1 MSKFLLLKLT
11 SGKNPKSIATL
22 LVFCSLALAAQPNNF
37 LSQPLMPAVWDTNLI
52 WAGSATL
59 RQIDIGK
66 RLKGSTDDTFRLF
79 TVQSAAPRMVLL
91 FTDISTSPPM
101 QWRCDTLEIS
111 PQGYY
116 GARIGDVDR
125 DGDNDLIYARS
136 ASPYYLFRR
145 YWTGSIW
152 AVEAICSI
160 PGANWGM
167 DVGDADN
174 DGWTDDIIYSC
185 GVTTSSRL
193 YWAHWNGTSW
203 DTTRLWSGD
212 GRTIQGVAI
221 GDFDTA
227 YAGNEVVAVTAGST
241 TDGGRVF
248 RLRWTGSTW
257 DTLTLWKAPDNASF
271 VEVAIGDFDASNPG
285 KEIAVANGLG
295 PGSTVRGAVIEI
307 YGAGNNWN
315 QRPIFTPTVSSNAW
329 GIAIGDFLDANPGGE
344 VVFSQSLGG
353 PPYVVRA
360 VYGSGNTWSD
370 EIIFSMNG
378 TSYSVLV
385 DSNVNKHRTMNAEI
399 AVTGNYLVVEIE
411 QQQVTAPVITN
422 VINIPRV
429 PLSTQPV
436 IVRAKIYD
444 NNTPP
449 LPLIDSVYYAVN
461 DTSTWTWISSDSIL
475 ISESLYFYTIP
486 AQDTGSVVYFHI
498 MAKNSA
504 GARTVSPVF
513 SYPVALEHSIYQIQY
528 TTGNTSPDS
537 GKWVHTKGIVTGE
550 FDRYFYIEEYPGGA
564 WHGLY
569 IRRPQFADSLPQV
582 AVGDSVEILGE
593 IREFQQTTVSHI
605 EYALGGWVQIV
616 TSLRPLP
623 CTTLLTIPQ
632 VTESLECALVRF
644 NYVHF
649 KATGNFNAWTTYYL
663 YNRQET
669 ESIAVYIWGPP
680 FTNIP
685 GNPIPQGQLAAIGH
699 IYQYYAVYEL
709 IPRSLQDFI
718 LIPEP
723 TPPTLLLPPNGS
735 TTTNRLPFFDWT
747 DVPFGVEYQ
756 IQVSSDTTFG
766 SPVIDTTV
774 AISQFQTTV
783 PLAYNTYY
791 WRVRTKD
798 EINRWSEWSVIWHFR
813 IGQVT
818 RGWVSMRNIP
828 PEPSGK
834 KPKSGSCMAGLDGKI
849 YFLKAS
855 NTPDFYVYTP
865 DTGLG
870 SWQTLESLPKGTK
883 PNNGKNP
890 KKGAS
895 MASFAT
901 GNAVYV
907 LRGNNTPGF
916 WKYMIAPPESVG
928 WRELAPI
935 PLGQSGK
942 KPKDASGM
950 VWVTKFSTDYLFVM
964 KGSKTDEFF
973 LYNLVTDTWL
983 ETPIK
988 PPPPGPS
995 GKVGY
1000 KKGSCLTYDGRFVYV
1015 LKGVYGDFFKY
1026 DVEEDTWIQL
1036 TRYDYKLYP
1045 NSQNKSKK
1053 IGDGAGLQYW
1063 YGDIYL
1069 LKGGN
1074 TNEFWKYDLVTN
1086 NWMQM
1091 VPDSLWSI
1099 PVGASQKRVKGGG
1112 ALVVLETEKGRG
1124 EGEIYAAKGN
1134 NTDEFYEHDAPE
1146 SIFTITYHPSENIK
1160 AKKITSDVF
1169 NLLIYPNPTANLT
1182 TVRYT
1187 LPNANAVSL
1196 KLYNIAGLLVKSYEN
1211 PTPTQNGTLFIDTKG
1226 LSSGVYILRFNSG
1239 DIRVTR
1245 KIVLEK

>member
-1 MSKFLLLKLT
+1 MSKT
-11 SGKNPKSIATL
+11 VSPKSWFGLLTL
-22 LVFCSLALAAQPNNF
+22 LIVSCSLTLAAQSNIF
-37 LSQPLMPAVWDTNLI
+37 VSQPLMPAVWDTNRI
-52 WAGSATL
+52 WTGTATL

-66 RLKGSTDDTFRLF
+66 KLKGTNDDTFRLF

-91 FTDISTSPPM
+91 FTDVSSTPPM

-111 PQGYY
+111 SYGYY

-145 YWTGSIW
+145 YWNGTIF
-152 AVEAICSI
+152 AVEQICSI

-174 DGWTDDIIYSC
+174 DGWNDDIIYCC

-203 DTTRLWSGD
+203 DTIQLWSGD

-227 YAGNEVVAVTAGST
+227 YAGNEVVVVTAGTT

-248 RLRWTGSTW
+248 RLRWTGSVW
-257 DTLTLWKAPDNASF
+257 DTLTLWKSPGNTSF
-271 VEVAIGDFDASNPG
+271 TNVAIGNFDAANPG

-295 PGSTVRGAVIEI
+295 PGSMVAGAVIEI
-307 YGAGNNWN
+307 YGAGTNWN
-315 QRPIFTPTVSSNAW
+315 NRPIFIPDYSSNAW
-329 GIAIGDFLDANPGGE
+329 GIDIGDFLDVNPGAE

-360 VYGSGNTWSD
+360 VYGSDTTWSN

-399 AVTGNYLVVEIE
+399 AVTGNYLVFEIE
-411 QQQVTAPVITN
+411 QAQVTASVITN
-422 VINIPRV
+422 VINTPKV
-429 PLSTQPV
+429 PLFNQSV
-436 IVRAKIYD
+436 IVSAKIYD

-449 LPLIDSVYYAVN
+449 LPLTDSLYYAVN
-461 DTSTWTWISSDSIL
+461 DTQTWIWVTSDSSRL
-475 ISESLYFYTIP
+475 SDSMYFYTIP
-486 AQDTGSVVYFHI
+486 AQDTGSRVYFHL

-504 GARTVSPVF
+504 GARTVSPVY
-513 SYPVALEHSIYQIQY
+513 SYPVAYEHTIYQIQY

-537 GKWVHTKGIVTGE
+537 GKWVHTYGIVTGE
-550 FDRYFYIEEYPGGA
+550 LDRYFYIEERPGGA

-569 IRRPQFADSLPQV
+569 IRRPITADSLPFV
-582 AVGDSVEILGE
+582 AVGDSVEVLGIISE
-593 IREFQQTTVSHI
+593 YTRTTVSHI
-605 EYALGGWVQIV
+605 EYLAGAWVQIK
-616 TSLRPLP
+616 SSGNPLP
-623 CTTLLTIPQ
+623 CTTLLAISQ
-632 VTESLECALVRF
+632 VAESLECALARF

-649 KATGNFNAWTTYYL
+649 RVSGNFNAFTAYYI
-663 YNRQET
+663 YNLTET

-685 GNPIPQGQLAAIGH
+685 GNPIPQGQLAIIGN
-699 IYQYYAVYEL
+699 IYEYNGQYEL
-709 IPRSLQDFI
+709 IPRSMSDFI
-718 LIPEP
+718 SIPEP
-723 TPPTLLLPPNGS
+723 SPPTLLLPPNGS
-735 TTTNRLPFFDWT
+735 TTANRYPLFDWT

-756 IQVSSDTTFG
+756 IQLSTETGFLSL
-766 SPVIDTTV
+766 VIDTMV
-774 AISQFQTTV
+774 SVSQLQSPV
-783 PLAYNTYY
+783 QLAYNTYY
-791 WRVRTKD
+791 WRVRTRD
-798 EINRWSEWSVIWHFR
+798 EINRWSDWSEIWYFR
-813 IGQVT
+813 ISAAA
-818 RGWVSMRNIP
+818 RGWVKMADIP
-828 PEPSGK
+828 STPSGK
-834 KPKSGSCMAGLDGKI
+834 HPKSGSCMDDLNGKI

-855 NTPDFYVYTP
+855 NSPDFYAYTP
-865 DTGLG
+865 DDTGLG
-870 SWQTLESLPKGTK
+870 FWTTLETLPKGTK
-883 PNNGKNP
+883 PNDGKNP

-895 MASFAT
+895 MAAYH
-901 GNAVYV
+901 GYIYI

-916 WKYMIAPPESVG
+916 WRYKVTTPTGWES
-928 WRELAPI
+928 LPPI
-935 PLGQSGK
+935 PPGQSGK

-950 VWVTKFSTDYLFVM
+950 VWIKKSFGPGPDTNYLFVM

-973 LYNLVTDTWL
+973 LYNLETNTWS
-983 ETPIK
+983 PNPVK

-995 GKVGY
+995 QKVGY
-1000 KKGSCLTYDGRFVYV
+1000 KKGSCLTYDGRYVYV

-1036 TRYDYKLYP
+1036 TRYDYKVQL
-1045 NSQNKSKK
+1045 NSENKKKK

-1063 YGDIYL
+1063 YGNIYL

-1074 TNEFWKYDLVTN
+1074 TNEFWKYELASNT
-1086 NWMQM
+1086 WRQM
-1091 VPDSLWSI
+1091 LPESLWSI
-1099 PVGASQKRVKGGG
+1099 PYGPTGKKRVKGGG

-1124 EGEIYAAKGN
+1124 EGEIYASKGN
-1134 NTDEFYEHDAPE
+1134 NADEFYEHDAPME
-1146 SIFTITYHPSENIK
+1146 STFTINYIPGENIL
-1160 AKKITSDVF
+1160 AKPIINIDF
-1169 NLLIYPNPTANLT
+1169 NLSIYPNPATNLT
-1182 TVRYT
+1182 TIRYN
-1187 LPNANAVSL
+1187 LPDAKAITL
-1196 KLYNIAGLLVKSYEN
+1196 KLYNITGSLVKAHEN
-1211 PTPTQNGTLFIDTKG
+1211 PSPTKDGIIFLDTKA
-1226 LSSGVYILRFNSG
+1226 LPSGVYILRFNSG
-1239 DIRVTR
+1239 DIKVTR